1 MFRSSY
7 HVIRFSRQMK
17 WNFKVSIKVC
27 LNCFQKLFF
36 KHFSGIDDVQPS
48 LAEFMCL
55 EEAIWNRIEAFG
67 TGQSWE

>member
-1 MFRSSY
+1 MLSDSAVKWNETFKFRSKF
-7 HVIRFSRQMK
+7 V
-17 WNFKVSIKVC
+17 WTVSK
-27 LNCFQKLFF
+27 NSFF